1 MEEINA
7 QIRRADAGCVGDLGR
22 LLEGEAGHG
31 RESNTWNVGMLDSA
45 VPRGELAMIG
55 GPLLAT

>member
-1 MEEINA
+1 MGE
-7 QIRRADAGCVGDLGR
+7 LGR

-45 VPRGELAMIG
+45 VPPGKAAQILGAIVVS
-55 GPLLAT
+55 